1 MQTNI
6 FAQGG
11 KGMKLFRKRLF
22 PDEVVYLKD
31 DSIVYSDTQIIV
43 TKWNVLHKKK
53 DLHHGV
59 SCYFLNE
66 GCKVSK
72 FYTEDHQLMHW
83 YCDIAKYEYN
93 QEKDSLLFTDLL
105 ADVIINPQG
114 QVKVVDLAEAA
125 DILEAGKM
133 SQQDISQMLRQLDAL
148 LAKIYSGQF
157 DEMKKIL
164 EQYE

>member
-1 MQTNI
+1 
-6 FAQGG
+6 
-11 KGMKLFRKRLF
+11 MKLFRKRLF

-31 DSIVYSDTQIIV
+31 DDIVYHDTQIIV
-43 TKWNVLHKKK
+43 TKWNALHKKI
-53 DLHHGV
+53 DLHHGI

-72 FYTEDHQLMHW
+72 FYTEDHQLLYW

-105 ADVIINPQG
+105 ADVIIYPNG
-114 QVKVVDLAEAA
+114 AIKVVDLEEAA
-125 DILEAGKM
+125 NILESGKI
-133 SQQDISQMLRQLDAL
+133 SQQDICEMLRCLDTL
-148 LAKIYSGQF
+148 LNKIYNGQF
-157 DEMKKIL
+157 EEMKKIL